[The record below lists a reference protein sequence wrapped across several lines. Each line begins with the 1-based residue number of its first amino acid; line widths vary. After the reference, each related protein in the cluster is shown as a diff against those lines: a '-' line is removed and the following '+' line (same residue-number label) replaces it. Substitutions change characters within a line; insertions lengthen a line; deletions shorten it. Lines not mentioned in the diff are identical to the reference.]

1 MPTTEGRA
9 NTGWLILFNLEETRE
24 IAGSVET
31 YTAPL
36 AAAAALAPEPAISK
50 VIAAGGGALVVAS
63 RVATKKHKALGIYFN
78 GPLFYYNRNFRRL
91 TLRDAPKYLYT
102 RFTSLVV
109 PFFYNPDDPESLASW
124 RRSVGL

>member
-9 NTGWLILFNLEETRE
+9 RTGWLIIFSLEETRE

-50 VIAAGGGALVVAS
+50 VIAAWGGALVVAS
-63 RVATKKHKALGIYFN
+63 KVATKKRKALGVYLN

-91 TLRDAPKYLYT
+91 TLRDTPKYIYA

-109 PFFYNPDDPESLASW
+109 PFFYDPGDPESLASW
-124 RRSVGL
+124 RRSVGM